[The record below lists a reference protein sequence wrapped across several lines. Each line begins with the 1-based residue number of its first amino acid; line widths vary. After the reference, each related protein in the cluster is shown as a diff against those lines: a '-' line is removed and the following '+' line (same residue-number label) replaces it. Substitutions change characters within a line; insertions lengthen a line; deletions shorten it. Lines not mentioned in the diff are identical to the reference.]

1 MIRLILVKKGG
12 FMRLWHQFLHMWN
25 LAQPKQVIAAKTASH
40 HVEEAIEKVIRDL
53 QKRGFL
59 QLMPGQQAHEPFSA
73 VLKALDINSCFTFHV
88 VDRTQGSLELHVFH
102 QDGTLVRHA
111 VDASCPFDHDA
122 FLQQHAPSGIP
133 VSQLQDVS
141 GWLQKHNWQAASPLL
156 DKSAIEKKLEGLM
169 KSCPHGAYVMHT
181 HDKTLT
187 LSRLSPG
194 GKIEHMIINLQ
205 KRLGSYSLEVDGK
218 AIAATS
224 AEFKKRLQQMG
235 KPIRLVPK

>member
-1 MIRLILVKKGG
+1 MIRSFLVKKGG
-12 FMRLWHQFLHMWN
+12 SMRLWHQFLNMWKTVT
-25 LAQPKQVIAAKTASH
+25 PKQPVAAKTASQIGSD
-40 HVEEAIEKVIRDL
+40 AIEKVIRDL

-59 QLMPGQQAHEPFSA
+59 QLMPDKHTHEPFST
-73 VLKALDINSCFTFHV
+73 VLKALDLRSCFTFHI
-88 VDRTQGSLELHVFH
+88 VDRTEGSLELHVFH
-102 QDGTLVRHA
+102 QDGTLVRHP

-141 GWLQKHNWQAASPLL
+141 GWLQKHNWHPASPLL

-181 HDKTLT
+181 QDKALT
-187 LSRLSPG
+187 LSRLKPG

-205 KRLGSYSLEVDGK
+205 KRLGSYSLEIDGK
-218 AIAATS
+218 DIAATR
-224 AEFKKRLQQMG
+224 AELNKRLQQMG